1 LGARKSEI
9 VEVEV
14 EDVETHNRLNQA
26 MKKEVKQQANDQL
39 LLESEA
45 GKAQTYGR
53 YEQFLDLFS
62 GVFQLDGRS
71 VLGVFNCDENMKIL
85 VQMFPLGFT
94 AHLLLLHAV
103 ANTDRRLKPRLHD
116 TTCCQTGCQTVLTTG

>member
-1 LGARKSEI
+1 
-9 VEVEV
+9 
-14 EDVETHNRLNQA
+14 

-45 GKAQTYGR
+45 GKAPTYGR

-71 VLGVFNCDENMKIL
+71 VLGVFNCDENVKIL

-103 ANTDRRLKPRLHD
+103 ANTDKSLLSL
-116 TTCCQTGCQTVLTTG
+116 TGQHQGRI